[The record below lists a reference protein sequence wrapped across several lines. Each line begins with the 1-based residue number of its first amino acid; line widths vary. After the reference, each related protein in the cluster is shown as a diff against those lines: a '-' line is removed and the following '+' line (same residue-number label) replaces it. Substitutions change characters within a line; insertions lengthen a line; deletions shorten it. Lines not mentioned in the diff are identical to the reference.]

1 MKSIQF
7 TAQKTGFRNLIS
19 FGVPIL
25 IIISSIFIVKSSLF
39 KLNSS
44 ALSIG
49 ITFDLLI
56 IAPLVYFLLIRKSKI
71 SKKTV
76 YTLFIACTYIATL
89 VLPKENQQLL
99 TFVFHYILP
108 FFELFVLFFLI
119 LRIRKAQAVFKQN
132 KKKSQDVF
140 TIIKSTF
147 QELFPRRFA
156 SFLATEIG
164 TFYYGL
170 FCWRKVSVMQN
181 EYAYHK
187 NTGIIAILYA
197 LILMIG
203 VETFALHL
211 LIAQWSIMASWIAS
225 FLSVYSALL
234 VFGFIKSIQRRFIS
248 IENDVV
254 HLRFGI
260 LAETTILLTDIVS
273 IENYSK
279 DIKVESGTIKMSPLG
294 DLVSHNVLISLNKEY
309 ALVGLYGKR
318 KLFNKIVFSVDNN
331 TEFVNFLENY
341 IMNLK
346 FKL

>member
-1 MKSIQF
+1 MKAIQF
-7 TAQKTGFRNLIS
+7 TAQNSGFRNLIS
-19 FGVPIL
+19 FGIPIL
-25 IIISSIFIVKSSLF
+25 IVVSSIYIVKSSLF
-39 KLNSS
+39 KLNPS
-44 ALSIG
+44 ALSFG

-56 IAPLVYFLLIRKSKI
+56 IAPLVYFLLIRTSKI
-71 SKKTV
+71 SNKTV
-76 YTLFIACTYIATL
+76 YILFIVCTYIASL

-108 FFELFVLFFLI
+108 CFELFVLFFLI
-119 LRIRKAQAVFKQN
+119 LRIRKAQVVFKQN
-132 KKKSQDVF
+132 KEINQDVF
-140 TIIKSTF
+140 TIIKSSF

-170 FCWRKVSVMQN
+170 FCWRKVVPKEN

-211 LIAQWSIMASWIAS
+211 LIAKWSVMGSWIAS
-225 FLSVYSALL
+225 FLSIYSALL

-260 LAETTILLTDIVS
+260 LAETTILLTDIIS

-279 DIKVESGTIKMSPLG
+279 DIEVENGLIKLSPFG

-309 ALVGLYGKR
+309 ALLGLYGKR
-318 KLFNKIVFSVDNN
+318 KVFNKIAFSIDNN
-331 TEFVNFLENY
+331 TEFVNCLEKDS
-341 IMNLK
+341 MNLK
-346 FKL
+346 A

>member
-7 TAQKTGFRNLIS
+7 TSQKTGFRNVLS

-25 IIISSIFIVKSSLF
+25 IIISSIFIAKSSLF
-39 KLNSS
+39 KLNPSS
-44 ALSIG
+44 LSIG

-56 IAPLVYFLLIRKSKI
+56 TAPLVYFLLIRTSKI

-76 YTLFIACTYIATL
+76 YTLFIVCTYIATL
-89 VLPKENQQLL
+89 VIPKENQQLL

-108 FFELFVLFFLI
+108 FFELFVLFFLL
-119 LRIRKAQAVFKQN
+119 LRIRKAQVIFRQN
-132 KKKSQDVF
+132 KAKSQDVF
-140 TIIKSTF
+140 TIIKSSF
-147 QELFPRRFA
+147 QEIFPKRFA

-170 FCWRKVSVMQN
+170 FCWRKVSLKQN
-181 EYAYHK
+181 EYTYHK

-225 FLSVYSALL
+225 FLSVYSAVL
-234 VFGFIKSIQRRFIS
+234 VFGFIKSIQKRFIT
-248 IENDVV
+248 IENKIL

-260 LAETTILLTDIVS
+260 IAEVS
-273 IENYSK
+273 ISIKDIESIEIYSK
-279 DIKVESGTIKMSPLG
+279 DLGTEINTIKISPMG
-294 DLVSHNVLISLNKEY
+294 DLISHNVLISLRKEHK
-309 ALVGLYGKR
+309 LIGLYGKT
-318 KLFNKIVFSVDNN
+318 KTFENIAFSVDENS
-331 TEFVNFLENY
+331 EFVDQVNKE
-341 IMNLK
+341 IMSLK
-346 FKL
+346 